1 MVLKLRDRILAGP
14 AGGERPLTESE
25 MVELALSVDLDALE
39 TGDYCRY
46 QKRCYARN
54 TVMINEHVEL
64 VVICWAAQQASSVHD
79 HGRSNCLYLVADG
92 TMQEEVY
99 ALEGSEPIR
108 TEARTWERGEITI
121 ASGPTIHCISNPTEN
136 NLFTI
141 HIYSP
146 PLGDTVTNYT
156 PIPTYDE

>member
-14 AGGERPLTESE
+14 AGDERPLTEE
-25 MVELALSVDLDALE
+25 EIIELALGVDLDALE
-39 TGDYCRY
+39 TGGYCKY

-54 TVMINEHVEL
+54 TVMLNGHVEL
-64 VVICWAAQQASSVHD
+64 VVICWAATQASSVPD
-79 HGRSNCLYLVADG
+79 HGRSNCLYLVVDG
-92 TMQEEVY
+92 TMQEELYV
-99 ALEGSEPIR
+99 LEDGEPIR
-108 TEARTWERGEITI
+108 TEARTWERGEITM
-121 ASGPTIHCISNPTEN
+121 ASGPTIHRISNPTERD
-136 NLFTI
+136 LFTI